1 MRSAAVGIFSKF
13 KEFKEN
19 KAKSQAE
26 KFGETLKTVM
36 TTKEN
41 RLEAIEALSDL
52 SPEIAV
58 PQLIK
63 RYDLVIDHAIQD
75 TREKEMVSNIL
86 LKNQEIAKPFVKE
99 KLSNTRHIGWLIKLT
114 ERLFTKEEF
123 TNLLIENLNTD
134 IAHFDEIQTD
144 RNIEL
149 LLALKEIQ
157 DQRIVEKTLPFV
169 SSRNDSLKLAAIDCL
184 ESQSES
190 SAEAKN
196 AIIAISKEP
205 PTDDNSRM
213 LGLVKS
219 IIQKHN
225 WA

>member
-1 MRSAAVGIFSKF
+1 MGIFSKF

-19 KAKSQAE
+19 KTKSQAE

-36 TTKEN
+36 TTKEG
-41 RLEAIEALSDL
+41 RLEAIEGLS
-52 SPEIAV
+52 SFAPEISF

-63 RYDLVIDHAIQD
+63 RFDLVIDQAIQD
-75 TREKEMVSNIL
+75 MREKEMVSNIL
-86 LKNQEIAKPFVKE
+86 FKNQEIAKPFVKE
-99 KLSNTRHIGWLIKLT
+99 KLATTRHIGWLIKIT
-114 ERLFTKEEF
+114 EKLFSKEEF

-134 IAHFDEIQTD
+134 IAHFDEIKTD
-144 RNIEL
+144 RNIEI

-157 DQRIVEKTLPFV
+157 DARIAEKTLPFL
-169 SSRNDSLKLAAIDCL
+169 SSRNDGLKLAAIDCL
-184 ESQSES
+184 EAQSES

-196 AIIAISKEP
+196 AIIAISKEA

-213 LGLVKS
+213 LGLVNS
-219 IIQKHN
+219 IIQKHK